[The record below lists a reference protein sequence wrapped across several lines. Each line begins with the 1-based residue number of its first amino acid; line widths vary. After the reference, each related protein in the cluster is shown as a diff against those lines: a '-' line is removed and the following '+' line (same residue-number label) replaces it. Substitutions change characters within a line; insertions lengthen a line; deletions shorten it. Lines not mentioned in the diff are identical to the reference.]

1 MDCTNGPRTPNGR
14 CPRKPKQ
21 CSGNRSRVNGKCPS
35 PPCKWG
41 TLANGKCRGKP
52 HPFVCASGATRD
64 PPDYLCT
71 KMKGNDGARS
81 SSEDFAPT
89 RRGVGKMRQI
99 NGKFYGTSK
108 SRRVVKSKSSPPR
121 SPEYSPNQSISTPD
135 ISPRYSPEYSPNQSI
150 STPDISPRYSP
161 EYSPNQPISPLDNSM
176 PRYSPKRPVRFAYS
190 PNGRSSYSPNDPI
203 SLPRYSPKR
212 PAYDGIGIPYS
223 PNDPF

>member
-99 NGKFYGTSK
+99 NGKFSGLY
-108 SRRVVKSKSSPPR
+108 SRRVVKSESSPPT

-135 ISPRYSPEYSPNQSI
+135 ISPRYSPEYL
-150 STPDISPRYSP
+150 
-161 EYSPNQPISPLDNSM
+161 PNQPISPLDNSM
-176 PRYSPKRPVRFAYS
+176 PRYSPKRPVRFTYS